1 MMAAGMPGGMT
12 SALGRPT
19 TGAVPQLWETPTM
32 NRSSSQKLSNGN
44 KASDGSTLNTRRR
57 SHCGEGDED
66 GQYTSRPPPQL
77 TARGGAK
84 TEQPSAP
91 PAPPV
96 PPMREL
102 SRRRSHLEDVQEHSE
117 RAPSVRRSSCLAAAA
132 VNGGPAPL
140 ALQQGGTQRGVVQL

>member
-1 MMAAGMPGGMT
+1 MT
-12 SALGRPT
+12 SASERPT
-19 TGAVPQLWETPTM
+19 AGAVPQLWETPTM
-32 NRSSSQKLSNGN
+32 NRSSSQKLSSEN
-44 KASDGSTLNTRRR
+44 KASDRRTSDTPNRRR